1 VSVQKIKNLILL
13 ILALAVVFLT
23 LLVIPTKTAQAREE
37 TALHDRL
44 ETLFSENGV
53 QLDGSALPQSLRLY
67 TISLDGIPQAAGSAV
82 SVLLGSSAEVQDD
95 TVRYSSVY
103 TSARGACSVTAN
115 GAFSASLDG
124 SLAYSDPVAGTK
136 KLLRSM
142 GFTAAAVSEAARK
155 SAGVYA
161 VTATQQI
168 LGVPVFSDG
177 LTFTYTN
184 GALESVEGVF
194 FPGLDLHPRER
205 QRLHLLRRRAR
216 GAAGLARFAR
226 LGRQQDHPRAAG
238 LRALRHRLRRRAPGA
253 RLAHRHRHRLL
264 RGKRH
269 DAGDHRRAERGVTPP
284 NRAERPAGMS
294 SAGR

>member
-23 LLVIPTKTAQAREE
+23 LLVVPTKTAQAREE

-194 FPGLDLHPRER
+194 FPGSTFTRVSDSASISCADALVELLASRDSLGWVGSRITLVRQGYEHFDTASAAVRLVPVWRIDTDTGSFVVNGMTREITAV
-205 QRLHLLRRRAR
+205 QS
-216 GAAGLARFAR
+216 
-226 LGRQQDHPRAAG
+226 
-238 LRALRHRLRRRAPGA
+238 
-253 RLAHRHRHRLL
+253 
-264 RGKRH
+264 
-269 DAGDHRRAERGVTPP
+269 AE
-284 NRAERPAGMS
+284 
-294 SAGR
+294 

>member
-23 LLVIPTKTAQAREE
+23 LLVVPTKTAQAREE

-194 FPGLDLHPRER
+194 FPGSTFTRVSDSASISCADALVELLASRDSLGWVGSRITLVQQGYEHFDTASAAVRLVPVWRIDTDTGSFVVNGMTREITAV
-205 QRLHLLRRRAR
+205 QS
-216 GAAGLARFAR
+216 
-226 LGRQQDHPRAAG
+226 
-238 LRALRHRLRRRAPGA
+238 
-253 RLAHRHRHRLL
+253 
-264 RGKRH
+264 
-269 DAGDHRRAERGVTPP
+269 AE
-284 NRAERPAGMS
+284 
-294 SAGR
+294 

>member
-194 FPGLDLHPRER
+194 FPGSTFTRVSESASISCADALVELLASRDSLGWVGSRITLVRQGYEHFDTASAAVRLVPVWRIDTDTGSFVVNGMTREITAV
-205 QRLHLLRRRAR
+205 QN
-216 GAAGLARFAR
+216 
-226 LGRQQDHPRAAG
+226 
-238 LRALRHRLRRRAPGA
+238 
-253 RLAHRHRHRLL
+253 
-264 RGKRH
+264 
-269 DAGDHRRAERGVTPP
+269 AE
-284 NRAERPAGMS
+284 
-294 SAGR
+294 

>member
-1 VSVQKIKNLILL
+1 
-13 ILALAVVFLT
+13 VVFLT
-23 LLVIPTKTAQAREE
+23 LLVVPTKTAQAREE

-194 FPGLDLHPRER
+194 FPGSTFTRVSDSASISCADALVELLASRDSLGWVGSRITLVRQGYEHFDTASAAVRLVPVWRIDTDTGSFVVNGMTREITAV
-205 QRLHLLRRRAR
+205 QS
-216 GAAGLARFAR
+216 
-226 LGRQQDHPRAAG
+226 
-238 LRALRHRLRRRAPGA
+238 
-253 RLAHRHRHRLL
+253 
-264 RGKRH
+264 
-269 DAGDHRRAERGVTPP
+269 AE
-284 NRAERPAGMS
+284 
-294 SAGR
+294 

>member
-1 VSVQKIKNLILL
+1 MSVQKIKNLILL

-23 LLVIPTKTAQAREE
+23 LLVVPTKTAQAREE

-194 FPGLDLHPRER
+194 FPGSTFTRVSESASISCADALVELLASRDSLGWVGSRITLVQQGYEHFDTASAAVRLVPVWRIDTDTGSFVVNGMTREITAV
-205 QRLHLLRRRAR
+205 QSV
-216 GAAGLARFAR
+216 
-226 LGRQQDHPRAAG
+226 
-238 LRALRHRLRRRAPGA
+238 
-253 RLAHRHRHRLL
+253 
-264 RGKRH
+264 
-269 DAGDHRRAERGVTPP
+269 E
-284 NRAERPAGMS
+284 
-294 SAGR
+294 

>member
-1 VSVQKIKNLILL
+1 MSVQKIKNLILL

-194 FPGLDLHPRER
+194 FPGSTFTRVSDSASISCADALVELLASRDSLGWVGSRITLVRQGYEHFDTASAAVRLVPVWRIDTDTGSFVVNGMTREITAV
-205 QRLHLLRRRAR
+205 QS
-216 GAAGLARFAR
+216 
-226 LGRQQDHPRAAG
+226 
-238 LRALRHRLRRRAPGA
+238 
-253 RLAHRHRHRLL
+253 
-264 RGKRH
+264 
-269 DAGDHRRAERGVTPP
+269 AE
-284 NRAERPAGMS
+284 
-294 SAGR
+294 

>member
-1 VSVQKIKNLILL
+1 MSVQKIKNLILL

-194 FPGLDLHPRER
+194 FPGSTFTRVSESASISCADALVELLASRDSLGWVGSRITLVRQGYEHFDTASAAVRLVPVWRIDTDTGSFVVNGMTREITAV
-205 QRLHLLRRRAR
+205 QN
-216 GAAGLARFAR
+216 
-226 LGRQQDHPRAAG
+226 
-238 LRALRHRLRRRAPGA
+238 
-253 RLAHRHRHRLL
+253 
-264 RGKRH
+264 
-269 DAGDHRRAERGVTPP
+269 AE
-284 NRAERPAGMS
+284 
-294 SAGR
+294 

>member
-1 VSVQKIKNLILL
+1 MSVQKIKNLILL

-194 FPGLDLHPRER
+194 FPGSTFTRVSDSASISCADALVELLASRDSLGWVGSRITLVQQGYEHFDTASAAVRLVPVWRIDTDTGSFVVNGMTREITAV
-205 QRLHLLRRRAR
+205 QS
-216 GAAGLARFAR
+216 
-226 LGRQQDHPRAAG
+226 
-238 LRALRHRLRRRAPGA
+238 
-253 RLAHRHRHRLL
+253 
-264 RGKRH
+264 
-269 DAGDHRRAERGVTPP
+269 AE
-284 NRAERPAGMS
+284 
-294 SAGR
+294 

>member
-1 VSVQKIKNLILL
+1 MSVQKIKNLILL

-23 LLVIPTKTAQAREE
+23 LLVVPTKTAQAREE

-194 FPGLDLHPRER
+194 FPGSTFTRVSESASISCADALVELLASRDSLGWVGSRITLVRQGYEHFDTASAAVRLVPVWRIDTDTGSFVVNGMTREITAV
-205 QRLHLLRRRAR
+205 QN
-216 GAAGLARFAR
+216 
-226 LGRQQDHPRAAG
+226 
-238 LRALRHRLRRRAPGA
+238 
-253 RLAHRHRHRLL
+253 
-264 RGKRH
+264 
-269 DAGDHRRAERGVTPP
+269 AE
-284 NRAERPAGMS
+284 
-294 SAGR
+294 

>member
-1 VSVQKIKNLILL
+1 MSVQKIKNLILL

-23 LLVIPTKTAQAREE
+23 LLVVPTKTAQAREE

-194 FPGLDLHPRER
+194 FPGSTFTRVSDSASISCADALVELLASRDSLGWVGSRITLVQQGYEHFDTASAAVRLVPVWRIDTDTGSFVVNGMTREITAV
-205 QRLHLLRRRAR
+205 QS
-216 GAAGLARFAR
+216 
-226 LGRQQDHPRAAG
+226 
-238 LRALRHRLRRRAPGA
+238 
-253 RLAHRHRHRLL
+253 
-264 RGKRH
+264 
-269 DAGDHRRAERGVTPP
+269 AE
-284 NRAERPAGMS
+284 
-294 SAGR
+294 